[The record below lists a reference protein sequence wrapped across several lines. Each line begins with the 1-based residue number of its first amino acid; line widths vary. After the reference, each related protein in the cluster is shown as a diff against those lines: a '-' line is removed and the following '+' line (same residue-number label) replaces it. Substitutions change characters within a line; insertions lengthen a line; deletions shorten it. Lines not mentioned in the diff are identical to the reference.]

1 MPDDTPIFD
10 ALTIEYARAHG
21 HALRIN
27 GITYPYIPRGI
38 PKPILDRWRA
48 LRDSDPARNWNA
60 NPNGT
65 YGTTNGN
72 GHKYTYPVYEYPERP
87 ADVPSYTVGH
97 AHSYPYVT
105 RDGRRKAVSIT
116 GDEHAVLRVE
126 PFWSE

>member
-10 ALTIEYARAHG
+10 ALAERYASPNGHDTIGGTDSEPYYFYAPGTFPFPHTGAIVYARLPAD
-21 HALRIN
+21 
-27 GITYPYIPRGI
+27 
-38 PKPILDRWRA
+38 KLDA
-48 LRDSDPARNWNA
+48 FRDA
-60 NPNGT
+60 NPVV
-65 YGTTNGN
+65 
-72 GHKYTYPVYEYPERP
+72 PVYEYPERP